1 MDRTGRDGVPMGEDR
16 GIVSIRVKNRVA
28 RVITEALQPPITVA
42 LLLLLS
48 PAMEPGF
55 PGTVWFGAVAVLFVC
70 VLPLAAVVVLVR
82 MGKVTDHHVSD
93 RKQRFPVLAMSV
105 VSLLAGL
112 GVLLAINAPYSVI
125 VVVLAIVGGVVVLA
139 VISLFWKIS
148 GHAGAIALTTVI
160 TVLILGA
167 PWMPLL
173 LLIPAV
179 GWSRVVLRAHTVA
192 QVVAGALVGGG
203 VTAALWW
210 LLRELLVRIA

>member
-1 MDRTGRDGVPMGEDR
+1 MGEDR
-16 GIVSIRVKNRVA
+16 GIISIRVKNRVA
-28 RVITEALQPPITVA
+28 RVITEVLQPPITVA

-70 VLPLAAVVVLVR
+70 VLPLAAVVLLVR
-82 MGKVTDHHVSD
+82 LGKVTDRHVSD
-93 RKQRFPVLAMSV
+93 RRQRAPVLAMSV
-105 VSLLAGL
+105 ISLLAGL
-112 GVLLAINAPYSVI
+112 AVLLAINAPYSVI
-125 VVVLAIVGGVVVLA
+125 VVVLAIVGGVVILA

-160 TVLILGA
+160 SVLILGVQ
-167 PWMPLL
+167 WLPLL
-173 LLIPAV
+173 LLVPAV

-203 VTAALWW
+203 VTAVLWW
-210 LLRELLVRIA
+210 LLRELLVRIG

>member
-1 MDRTGRDGVPMGEDR
+1 MGEDR
-16 GIVSIRVKNRVA
+16 GIISIRVKNRVA

-70 VLPLAAVVVLVR
+70 VLPLAAVVLLVR
-82 MGKVTDHHVSD
+82 LGKVTDHHVSD
-93 RKQRFPVLAMSV
+93 RKQRAPVLAMTV

-112 GVLLAINAPYSVI
+112 AVLLAINAPYSVI

-160 TVLILGA
+160 TVLVLGV
-167 PWMPLL
+167 PWIPLL

-203 VTAALWW
+203 VTAGLWW
-210 LLRELLVRIA
+210 LLREVLVRIG

>member
-1 MDRTGRDGVPMGEDR
+1 MGEDR

-28 RVITEALQPPITVA
+28 RAITEALQPPITVA

-82 MGKVTDHHVSD
+82 MGKVTDRHVSD

-160 TVLILGA
+160 TVLILGT
-167 PWMPLL
+167 PWIPLL

-210 LLRELLVRIA
+210 LLRELLVRIG

>member
-1 MDRTGRDGVPMGEDR
+1 MSEDR

-28 RVITEALQPPITVA
+28 RIITEALQPPITVA

-70 VLPLAAVVVLVR
+70 VLPLAAVVLLVR
-82 MGKVTDHHVSD
+82 LGKVTDHHVSD
-93 RKQRFPVLAMSV
+93 RKQRAPVLAMSV

-112 GVLLAINAPYSVI
+112 AVLLAINAPYSVI

-160 TVLILGA
+160 SVLILGVQ
-167 PWMPLL
+167 WLPLL
-173 LLIPAV
+173 LLVPAV

-203 VTAALWW
+203 VTAGLWW
-210 LLRELLVRIA
+210 LLRELLVRIG

>member
-1 MDRTGRDGVPMGEDR
+1 MGEDR

-93 RKQRFPVLAMSV
+93 RNQRFPVLAMSV

-112 GVLLAINAPYSVI
+112 GVLLAIKAPYSVI

-167 PWMPLL
+167 PWTPLL

-210 LLRELLVRIA
+210 LLRELLVRIG

>member
-1 MDRTGRDGVPMGEDR
+1 MGEDR

-28 RVITEALQPPITVA
+28 RIVTEALQPPITVA

-82 MGKVTDHHVSD
+82 LGKVTDHHVSD
-93 RKQRFPVLAMSV
+93 RKQRAPVLAMST

-160 TVLILGA
+160 TVLILGV
-167 PWMPLL
+167 PWIPLL

-203 VTAALWW
+203 VTAGLWW
-210 LLRELLVRIA
+210 LLRELLVRIG

>member
-1 MDRTGRDGVPMGEDR
+1 MGEDR
-16 GIVSIRVKNRVA
+16 GIISIRVKNRVA
-28 RVITEALQPPITVA
+28 RAITEALQPPITVA

-82 MGKVTDHHVSD
+82 MGKVTDRHVSD
-93 RKQRFPVLAMSV
+93 RRQRFPVLAMSV

-167 PWMPLL
+167 PWIPLL

-210 LLRELLVRIA
+210 LLRELLVRIG

>member
-1 MDRTGRDGVPMGEDR
+1 MGEDR
-16 GIVSIRVKNRVA
+16 GIISIRVKNRVA
-28 RVITEALQPPITVA
+28 RTITEALQPPITVA

-82 MGKVTDHHVSD
+82 MGKVTDRHVSD

-125 VVVLAIVGGVVVLA
+125 VVVLAIVGGVMVLA

-167 PWMPLL
+167 PWIPLL

-192 QVVAGALVGGG
+192 QVVVGALVGGG

-210 LLRELLVRIA
+210 LLRELLVRIG

>member
-1 MDRTGRDGVPMGEDR
+1 MGEDR

-28 RVITEALQPPITVA
+28 RVITEALQPPVTVA

-70 VLPLAAVVVLVR
+70 VLPLAAVVLLVR
-82 MGKVTDHHVSD
+82 LGKVTDHHVSD
-93 RKQRFPVLAMSV
+93 RKQRAPVLAMSV

-112 GVLLAINAPYSVI
+112 AVLLSINAPYSVI

-148 GHAGAIALTTVI
+148 GHAGAMALTAVI
-160 TVLILGA
+160 SVLILGLQ
-167 PWMPLL
+167 WLPLL
-173 LLIPAV
+173 LLVPAV

-192 QVVAGALVGGG
+192 QVVAGALIGGG
-203 VTAALWW
+203 VTAGLWW
-210 LLRELLVRIA
+210 LLRELLARIG

>member
-1 MDRTGRDGVPMGEDR
+1 M
-16 GIVSIRVKNRVA
+16 SIRVKNRVA

-48 PAMEPGF
+48 PAVEPGF

-70 VLPLAAVVVLVR
+70 VLPLAAVVLLVR
-82 MGKVTDHHVSD
+82 LGKVTDHHVSD
-93 RKQRFPVLAMSV
+93 RKQRAPVLAMTV

-112 GVLLAINAPYSVI
+112 AVLLAINAPYSVI

-160 TVLILGA
+160 TVLILGVQ
-167 PWMPLL
+167 WLPLL

-203 VTAALWW
+203 VTAGLWW
-210 LLRELLVRIA
+210 LLREVLVRMA

>member
-1 MDRTGRDGVPMGEDR
+1 MGEDR
-16 GIVSIRVKNRVA
+16 GIISIRVKNRVA

-48 PAMEPGF
+48 PAMDPGF

-112 GVLLAINAPYSVI
+112 GVLLAIDAPYSVI

-160 TVLILGA
+160 TVLILGT
-167 PWMPLL
+167 PWIPLL

-203 VTAALWW
+203 VTATLWW
-210 LLRELLVRIA
+210 LLRELLVQIG

>member
-1 MDRTGRDGVPMGEDR
+1 M
-16 GIVSIRVKNRVA
+16 SIRVKNRVA

-48 PAMEPGF
+48 PALEPGF

-70 VLPLAAVVVLVR
+70 VLPLAAVVLLVR
-82 MGKVTDHHVSD
+82 LGKVTDHHVSN
-93 RKQRFPVLAMSV
+93 REQRAPVLAMTV

-112 GVLLAINAPYSVI
+112 AVLLAINAPYSVI

-160 TVLILGA
+160 AVLILGA
-167 PWMPLL
+167 PWLPLL

-203 VTAALWW
+203 VTAGLWW
-210 LLRELLVRIA
+210 VLREVLVRIG

>member
-1 MDRTGRDGVPMGEDR
+1 MGEDR

-28 RVITEALQPPITVA
+28 RALTEALQPPITVA

-82 MGKVTDHHVSD
+82 MGKVTDRHVSD

-167 PWMPLL
+167 PWIPLL

-210 LLRELLVRIA
+210 LLRELLVRIG

>member
-1 MDRTGRDGVPMGEDR
+1 MGEDR
-16 GIVSIRVKNRVA
+16 GIISIRVKNRAA
-28 RVITEALQPPITVA
+28 RAITEALQPPITVA

-93 RKQRFPVLAMSV
+93 RRQRFPVLAMSV

-167 PWMPLL
+167 PWIPLL

-210 LLRELLVRIA
+210 LLRELLVRIG

>member
-1 MDRTGRDGVPMGEDR
+1 MGEDR

-70 VLPLAAVVVLVR
+70 VLPLAAVVLLVR
-82 MGKVTDHHVSD
+82 LGKVTDHHVSD
-93 RKQRFPVLAMSV
+93 RKQRAPVLAMSV

-112 GVLLAINAPYSVI
+112 AVLLAINAPYSVI

-148 GHAGAIALTTVI
+148 GHAGAIALTAVI
-160 TVLILGA
+160 AVLILGFQ
-167 PWMPLL
+167 WLPLL
-173 LLIPAV
+173 LLVPAV

-203 VTAALWW
+203 VTAGLWW
-210 LLRELLVRIA
+210 LLRELLVRMG

>member
-1 MDRTGRDGVPMGEDR
+1 MGEDR
-16 GIVSIRVKNRVA
+16 GIISIRVKNRVA

-48 PAMEPGF
+48 PALEPGF

-70 VLPLAAVVVLVR
+70 VLPLAAVVLLVR
-82 MGKVTDHHVSD
+82 LGKVTDHHVSD
-93 RKQRFPVLAMSV
+93 RRQRAPVLAMTV

-112 GVLLAINAPYSVI
+112 AVLLAINAPYSVI

-148 GHAGAIALTTVI
+148 GHAGAIALTTAI
-160 TVLILGA
+160 TVLILGVQ
-167 PWMPLL
+167 WLPLL
-173 LLIPAV
+173 VLIPAV

-203 VTAALWW
+203 VTAGLWW
-210 LLRELLVRIA
+210 LLREVLVRMA